1 MKRNKK
7 KPANNTANPYS
18 PRTVWV
24 LYWVVADERAVTC
37 LDTTSFTEAD
47 ARKNA
52 AKAWD
57 NQGFLRSEAVHVK
70 KFGTTMEAVAFLDS
84 IMGLGPGGMLHHGQ

>member
-1 MKRNKK
+1 MKKNK
-7 KPANNTANPYS
+7 PRNTANPYT

-24 LYWVVADERAVTC
+24 LYWVVEDQRAVTC

-57 NQGFLRSEAVHVK
+57 NQGFLRSDAVHVK
-70 KFGTTMEAVAFLDS
+70 KFSTTMEAVAFLDS
-84 IMGLGPGGMLHHGQ
+84 IMGLAAGGPTFNV